1 MTTPFTARRLDRGE
15 ALFWFLDRFSP
26 MNFAV
31 VAEGSGRLDE
41 QALQEALAAAQRR
54 HPLLAVA
61 IEADSEHRL
70 HFVPRP
76 GQVLPSPRIAAADW
90 RSELAE
96 RIVEPFVL
104 GEAPLVRACHVA
116 DGDRWAVALIFH
128 HSIGDARSGFAVLTE
143 VLQGAAGVGIDATPV
158 LPQPPMSAVYP
169 PEFSGDAG
177 RQLAGQIKAMRR
189 AAAERTGLPTPQAGH
204 RLSDR
209 LHPRMITLQFSVDE
223 AEGLVRNARAAQA
236 TVNGVIGA
244 AQLIALREL
253 FADDEERVLGLT
265 CAADLRPYL
274 AEPIGAETPGFYV
287 TLVTSIQRVGTGA
300 ALWPLA
306 QRLTVAIRQ
315 QLAGGPGHLFYDFMP
330 PVDQIPANAEGIA
343 SFNELMLRG
352 VQTSLLSNAG
362 RLPAL
367 PELPGLTVEARS
379 FALSP
384 TTTQPVFT
392 AVTTHAR
399 GMTVNINYNAAQLSD
414 DDARAVAAS
423 MQRLLREAAA

>member
-1 MTTPFTARRLDRGE
+1 MTTTFAPRRLDRGE

-31 VAEGSGRLDE
+31 VAEGGGRLDE
-41 QALQEALAAAQRR
+41 QALQDALAAAQGR

-61 IEADSEHRL
+61 IEADAEHRL
-70 HFVPRP
+70 HFVPRL
-76 GQVLPSPRIAAADW
+76 GQVLPSPRVAAADW
-90 RSELAE
+90 RTELAE

-116 DGDRWAVALIFH
+116 EGDRWAIALIFH
-128 HSIGDARSGFAVLTE
+128 HSIGDARSGFAVLGE
-143 VLQGAAGVGIDATPV
+143 VLQGVAGVPGDGAPLPV
-158 LPQPPMSAVYP
+158 QPPMSAVYP
-169 PEFSGDAG
+169 PEFTGDAG

-189 AAAERTGLPTPQAGH
+189 AATERTGLPTPQAGH

-223 AEGLVRNARAAQA
+223 AEALVRNARATQA

-315 QLAGGPGHLFYDFMP
+315 QLAGGAGHLFYDFMP
-330 PVDQIPANAEGIA
+330 PVDQIPANDQGVA

-392 AVTTHAR
+392 AVTTHAG
-399 GMTVNINYNAAQLSD
+399 GMAGHINYNAAQPSG
-414 DDARAVAAS
+414 DDARPVAAS

>member
-1 MTTPFTARRLDRGE
+1 
-15 ALFWFLDRFSP
+15 
-26 MNFAV
+26 
-31 VAEGSGRLDE
+31 
-41 QALQEALAAAQRR
+41 
-54 HPLLAVA
+54 
-61 IEADSEHRL
+61 
-70 HFVPRP
+70 
-76 GQVLPSPRIAAADW
+76 
-90 RSELAE
+90 
-96 RIVEPFVL
+96 
-104 GEAPLVRACHVA
+104 
-116 DGDRWAVALIFH
+116 
-128 HSIGDARSGFAVLTE
+128 
-143 VLQGAAGVGIDATPV
+143 
-158 LPQPPMSAVYP
+158 
-169 PEFSGDAG
+169 
-177 RQLAGQIKAMRR
+177 
-189 AAAERTGLPTPQAGH
+189 
-204 RLSDR
+204 
-209 LHPRMITLQFSVDE
+209 MITLQFSVEETD
-223 AEGLVRNARAAQA
+223 GLVRNARAAQA

-274 AEPIGAETPGFYV
+274 AEAIGAETPGFYV

-330 PVDQIPANAEGIA
+330 PVDQIPANAEGVA

-392 AVTTHAR
+392 AVTTHAG
-399 GMTVNINYNAAQLSD
+399 GMTVNINYNAAQLAD

-423 MQRLLREAAA
+423 MQRLLREAA

>member
-1 MTTPFTARRLDRGE
+1 
-15 ALFWFLDRFSP
+15 
-26 MNFAV
+26 
-31 VAEGSGRLDE
+31 
-41 QALQEALAAAQRR
+41 
-54 HPLLAVA
+54 
-61 IEADSEHRL
+61 
-70 HFVPRP
+70 
-76 GQVLPSPRIAAADW
+76 
-90 RSELAE
+90 
-96 RIVEPFVL
+96 
-104 GEAPLVRACHVA
+104 
-116 DGDRWAVALIFH
+116 
-128 HSIGDARSGFAVLTE
+128 
-143 VLQGAAGVGIDATPV
+143 
-158 LPQPPMSAVYP
+158 
-169 PEFSGDAG
+169 
-177 RQLAGQIKAMRR
+177 
-189 AAAERTGLPTPQAGH
+189 
-204 RLSDR
+204 
-209 LHPRMITLQFSVDE
+209 MITLQFSVAE
-223 AEGLVRNARAAQA
+223 AEGLVRNARAGQA

-315 QLAGGPGHLFYDFMP
+315 QLAGGAGHLFYDFMP
-330 PVDQIPANAEGIA
+330 PVDQIPANDEGVA

-392 AVTTHAR
+392 AVTTHAC

-414 DDARAVAAS
+414 DDAQAVAAS

>member
-1 MTTPFTARRLDRGE
+1 MTNPFAARRLDRGE
-15 ALFWFLDRFSP
+15 TLFWFLDRFSS

-41 QALQEALAAAQRR
+41 SALQEALTVAQTR
-54 HPLLAVA
+54 HPLLTVA
-61 IEADSEHRL
+61 IEADAEHRL
-70 HFVPRP
+70 HFVPKAGRAF
-76 GQVLPSPRIAAADW
+76 LTRHIAAADW
-90 RSELAE
+90 RSELSE
-96 RIVEPFVL
+96 RIVEPFAL

-116 DGDRWAVALIFH
+116 DDDRWVVALIFH

-143 VLQGAAGVGIDATPV
+143 VLQGAAGLAMDGTP
-158 LPQPPMSAVYP
+158 LAAQLPMSTLYP
-169 PEFSGDAG
+169 PEFTGDAG
-177 RQLAGQIKAMRR
+177 LQLAGQIKAMRR
-189 AAAERTGLPTPQAGH
+189 ASTERTGLPVAQAGH
-204 RLSDR
+204 RLSR
-209 LHPRMITLQFSVDE
+209 QLQPRMITLQFNVDE
-223 AEGLVRNARAAQA
+223 AGALLRNARAAQT

-253 FADDEERVLGLT
+253 FADDVERVLGLT

-274 AEPIGAETPGFYV
+274 AEPVAAETPGFYV
-287 TLVTSIQRVGTGA
+287 TLVTSIQRVGTGV

-306 QRLTVAIRQ
+306 QRLSVAIRQ
-315 QLAGGPGHLFYDFMP
+315 QLAGGAGHLFYDFMP
-330 PVDQIPANAEGIA
+330 PVDQIPANDEGVA
-343 SFNELMLRG
+343 RFNELMLRG

-367 PELPGLTVEARS
+367 PDLPGLTVESRS